1 MRPGLVRRA
10 LALVVLLAV
19 LVSVVFAVPSLVGVR
34 HDLTGAVP
42 SLGALGAGGALIRSL
57 GRASGSATG
66 TSSSTV
72 LAQS

>member
-42 SLGALGAGGALIRSL
+42 SLGAGGALIRSL